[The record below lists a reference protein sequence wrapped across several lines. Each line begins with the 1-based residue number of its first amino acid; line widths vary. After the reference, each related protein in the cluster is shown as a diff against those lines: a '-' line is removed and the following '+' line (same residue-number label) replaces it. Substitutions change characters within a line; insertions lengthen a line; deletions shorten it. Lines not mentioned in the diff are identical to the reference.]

1 MNQKKEKMSSKIKA
15 SFTTRKFR
23 GGAYATTLSVMAIA
37 VVIVIN
43 LLVSKLDIQID
54 MTSDGKYSLSE
65 QTVELLENLNTDI
78 TIYYLVASGEEYS
91 YFDKLFTKYD
101 DYSDKVTL
109 EYKDPVLHPKFAA
122 QYVEDEVTA
131 QSFLVVNEK
140 TGRAKY
146 VPYADLIVYE
156 FDYSSYNYAL
166 TGLDV
171 EGQLDAAI
179 QYVSNENPPKLYAV
193 TGHGEV
199 DVTATMKERLEK
211 GNVTVEEVQ
220 LITLDVIPEDCDI
233 LFLYQPETDYTEEE
247 AAMVIDY
254 LTAGGNALIN
264 VNYITP
270 ELPNFYQIL
279 TEYGVIVEDGLV
291 LEASSSNY
299 VNQRPYQILPSVY
312 TSEITDSVRNKK
324 YVLVPYASGM
334 TLRED
339 MRDTISATNL
349 LSSSDTSY
357 IKALDDET
365 LEKQEGDKEGSFYL
379 GLQLTEEVNGGE
391 TRIALFSGWMF
402 FDDSLIG
409 DERYGNGDILMN
421 TINTFADQENAV
433 SVAAMSL
440 AEETV
445 TLTSAQANQTAIIVA
460 VLIPLLIIGIG
471 VYVVVSRRKK

>member
-1 MNQKKEKMSSKIKA
+1 MNREKEKMSGKIKA

-23 GGAYATTLSVMAIA
+23 GGAYATTLSVLAIA

-43 LLVSKLDIQID
+43 LLVSKLDIQVD
-54 MTSDGKYSLSE
+54 MTADGKYSLSE
-65 QTVELLENLNTDI
+65 QTIELLENLNTDI
-78 TIYYLVASGEEYS
+78 TIYYLVASGEEQT
-91 YFDKLFTKYD
+91 YFDKLFSEYD
-101 DYSDKVTL
+101 DYGDRITL

-122 QYVEDEVTA
+122 QYVDDEVTA
-131 QSFLVVNEK
+131 QSFLVVNEQ

-146 VPYADLIVYE
+146 VPYSDLLVYE
-156 FDYSSYNYAL
+156 FDYSTYNYGV
-166 TGLDV
+166 TGLDI

-179 QYVSNENPPKLYAV
+179 QYVSNENPPKLYVV

-199 DVTATMKERLEK
+199 QVTDTMTERLEK

-220 LITLDVIPEDCDI
+220 LITLEAVPQDCDV
-233 LFLYQPETDYTEEE
+233 LLLYQPETDYTEEE
-247 AAMVIDY
+247 AAMVLEY
-254 LTAGGNALIN
+254 LKAGGDALIN

-291 LEASSSNY
+291 LEASSGKFI
-299 VNQRPYQILPSVY
+299 NQRPYQILPSVY

-324 YVLVPYASGM
+324 YVVVPYASAM
-334 TLRED
+334 TLSED
-339 MRDTISATNL
+339 MRTTISTTNL

-365 LEKQEGDKEGSFYL
+365 LEKQESDKEGPFYL
-379 GLQLTEEVNGGE
+379 GLELTEAVDGGE

-409 DERYGNGDILMN
+409 NERYGNGDILMN

-445 TLTSAQANQTAIIVA
+445 TLTSAQANRTAVITA

-471 VYVVVSRRKK
+471 IYVVVSRRKK